1 MDYLLKKS
9 DGSATNLG
17 GTVSRLQLP
26 DSTDTIFPG
35 DTRPV
40 DLGDYVLVKAI
51 EVTQEVTSGKKRGD
65 TTVSGDKDKETVT
78 VTHTAVDQTDVEQW
92 AEIRASRDIKLMESD
107 YMGNS
112 DVTMSDAWKTYR
124 QALRDLPASES
135 DPDDITFP
143 TEPS

>member
-1 MDYLLKKS
+1 MDFLLKKS
-9 DGSATNLG
+9 DGSTTNLG

-40 DLGDYVLVKAI
+40 DLGDYVLVKAT